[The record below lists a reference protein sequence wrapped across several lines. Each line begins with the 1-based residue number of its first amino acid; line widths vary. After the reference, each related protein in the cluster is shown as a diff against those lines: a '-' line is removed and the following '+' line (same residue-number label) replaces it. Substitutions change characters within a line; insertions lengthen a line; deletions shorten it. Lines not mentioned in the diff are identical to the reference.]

1 MRERPWGRVLARRGR
16 GRLLRADRVHEGWV
30 RLQEDF
36 VEGAEAGRAGSSLGG
51 KGDGGGWPASDLGS
65 AVTRCGGA
73 ARPGSLLEHRHIK
86 SLLRNSKSKSRE
98 LDAAKAA
105 AVTAKN
111 AVQEAAAKL
120 LDTLPASLHGDLQ
133 RFKSLKISVQTSR

>member
-65 AVTRCGGA
+65 AVNA
-73 ARPGSLLEHRHIK
+73 EEAEAGSLLEGW
-86 SLLRNSKSKSRE
+86 
-98 LDAAKAA
+98 
-105 AVTAKN
+105 V
-111 AVQEAAAKL
+111 L
-120 LDTLPASLHGDLQ
+120 LDGTGLGL
-133 RFKSLKISVQTSR
+133 SRPEPEPEPEPEP

>member
-36 VEGAEAGRAGSSLGG
+36 VEGAESSPGG

-65 AVTRCGGA
+65 AVNA
-73 ARPGSLLEHRHIK
+73 EDAEAGSLLEGW
-86 SLLRNSKSKSRE
+86 
-98 LDAAKAA
+98 
-105 AVTAKN
+105 V
-111 AVQEAAAKL
+111 L
-120 LDTLPASLHGDLQ
+120 LDGTGLGL
-133 RFKSLKISVQTSR
+133 SR